1 MGTRPAEKKGFHLD
15 LCLFEFLVDVKE
27 TAIEIESN
35 VLVKWYRSTAKTY
48 NAQWI
53 PWAVGKKT
61 AAKRSKRQKTEP
73 AIWTSEIPVRD
84 VVMAVEVT
92 NEQGFVKIMSASIKR
107 ISEYTDHY
115 EDGDDSDDDSEG
127 LM

>member
-1 MGTRPAEKKGFHLD
+1 MLRD
-15 LCLFEFLVDVKE
+15 LYATTVRALLSLV
-27 TAIEIESN
+27 IFG
-35 VLVKWYRSTAKTY
+35 STAKTY
-48 NAQWI
+48 NGKWI

-115 EDGDDSDDDSEG
+115 ETVMIQMTTVMGSCRLVDRSCAV
-127 LM
+127 M

>member
-1 MGTRPAEKKGFHLD
+1 M
-15 LCLFEFLVDVKE
+15 
-27 TAIEIESN
+27 N

-48 NAQWI
+48 NAKWV

-127 LM
+127 LMWVCRSFLCCDVGKLVILVHSTQK